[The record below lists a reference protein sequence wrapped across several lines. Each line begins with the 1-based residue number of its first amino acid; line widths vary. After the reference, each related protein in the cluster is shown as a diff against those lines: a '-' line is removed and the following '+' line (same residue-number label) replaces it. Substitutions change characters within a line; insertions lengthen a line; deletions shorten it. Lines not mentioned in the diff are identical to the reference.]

1 MKNILSRITGTLT
14 GRFVSWFLL
23 VSVIPAVAI
32 TYLSYQNASSA
43 LMDRALL
50 RIQGISEVKEVLIAE
65 HLDARK
71 DVIRAFGANDAFV
84 TCTDVTMI
92 QNDIDDTLKIF
103 PQFQSI
109 IVMDTKG
116 KVFAATDKKEIG
128 EDKSQDPFFTEA
140 KKTGKP
146 YIKDVYVSSVTN
158 QIGYGVSTPVACGGV
173 LAARIRLDELSAVT
187 NDVTGLGDTGEAY
200 LVNSKG
206 IVITTTKNI
215 TDKDLLTKKIDTEG
229 VKKCLAGNDVI
240 GTFVDY
246 RGTQVVGNYLSTELT
261 KDIGQNWCLITE
273 TDLSEVVAPAIA
285 LRNTLYII
293 VVIAIGIILALAWYA
308 SRSVGEFVR
317 GPIRAAVEQLS
328 AAATALAASTQQ
340 SAAAAQQNSAIAQQ
354 LATGST
360 DQSKRAEEVAK
371 GVRDINAVIQQMSA
385 SSQEAAASGHQ
396 SSKMAQQTGENS
408 EKIGKLVEAITVISE
423 QTNMLALN
431 AAIEAARAGEAG
443 RGFAVVADEVRKLS
457 ENSGQSAEKI
467 KTVVSDAVNN
477 IGETVKGIQDFS
489 KKVEA
494 LSAAIQQQSSSVSQ
508 IAKTME
514 AIAAIAQQNASGAQQ
529 LSASVQQQSASNQQ
543 ISAAVQQMNAMT
555 EQLAKLAGEKKEAG
569 TMVHIPEQHHTESTH
584 HTFAKTTHKEKTDES
599 TVTKPPMKVVPKR
612 TNNSSSDNA

>member
-1 MKNILSRITGTLT
+1 MKNILSRISGTLT

-23 VSVIPAVAI
+23 VSIVPAALI
-32 TYLSYQNASSA
+32 TYLGYQSASSA
-43 LMDRALL
+43 LTERALL
-50 RIQGISEVKEVLIAE
+50 RIQGISAVKESLIAE
-65 HLDARK
+65 HLHARK
-71 DVIRAFGANDAFV
+71 DIIQAFGANDAFI
-84 TCTDVTMI
+84 TCTDVAMI
-92 QNDIDDTLKIF
+92 QNDIDDTLKTF

-109 IVMDTKG
+109 IVMDPKG
-116 KVFAATDKKEIG
+116 KVFAATDRKEIG
-128 EDKSQDPFFTEA
+128 EDKSQDLFFTEV
-140 KKTGKP
+140 KKTNKP
-146 YIKDVYVSSVTN
+146 YIKDVYLSSITN
-158 QIGYGVSTPVACGGV
+158 QIGYGVSAPVTCGGV
-173 LAARIRLDELSAVT
+173 LAARIRLDELSAIT
-187 NDVTGLGDTGEAY
+187 KDATGLGVTGEAY

-206 IVITTTKNI
+206 TVITTTTNLPE
-215 TDKDLLTKKIDTEG
+215 KDILSKAIETEG
-229 VKKCLAGNDVI
+229 VKKCLAGNDTI
-240 GTFVDY
+240 GTFSDY
-246 RGTQVVGNYLSTELT
+246 RGIQVVGSYISSKLT
-261 KDIGQNWCLITE
+261 KDIGQNWCLVTE
-273 TDLSEVVAPAIA
+273 TDLSEVVEPAVA
-285 LRNTLYII
+285 LRNRLLWI
-293 VVIAIGIILALAWYA
+293 VAGVIVGILILSWYA

-317 GPIRAAVEQLS
+317 KPIRTAVEQLS

-467 KTVVSDAVNN
+467 KTVVSDAVSN

-555 EQLAKLAGEKKEAG
+555 EQLARLAGEKKDADA
-569 TMVHIPEQHHTESTH
+569 MVHIPEHHTEATH
-584 HTFAKTTHKEKTDES
+584 HTFTKTTRKEKQDAPAAP
-599 TVTKPPMKVVPKR
+599 KPPMKVVPKR
-612 TNNSSSDNA
+612 TTNPSSDNA